1 VHTNYYFLRQL
12 SAQLTEKIVGFTL
25 VSCFSQNKEELIIE
39 FNNGNSSFFI
49 KASLLAQ
56 FYCLS
61 FPESF
66 NRARK
71 NSVDLFNEVLMKKV
85 MGIRKFENERSF
97 VLELEDSYQLLF
109 KMHGNRS
116 NVILLYQGVAIALF
130 RNHLAADREISTDSL
145 DRKIDFSREQF
156 DLHLKNL
163 STLYFTFGKLVWRY
177 WHEKGIDKLSNNDQ
191 WKELNNIR
199 NQLESPAYYII
210 EFDNEIHFSLLPIG
224 HVLNTFQHPIPAIN
238 EFFSASSIKNAL
250 HSGKA
255 FFRKNIQDK
264 IKAGKNYVLKN
275 QQKLDELVND
285 HHYQI
290 WGDLI
295 MAHMHEIKTGTSEVS
310 LESFYDG
317 KPVVI
322 KLKPDLNAQKNAE
335 AFYRK
340 SKNQQIEIT
349 KLKESIRAKESELEK
364 LQVTLLSIEE
374 AGNIKALNKTEGL
387 QQTIQNQKKTEPL
400 PYHEFEFKGFK
411 IWVGKNADKN
421 DELTLKHSYKED
433 LWLHAKDVA
442 GSHVLIKHQSG
453 KNFPKEVIERAAQ
466 LAAYNSKR
474 KTDSLCPV
482 SYTPKKYVRKRK
494 GDPAGAV
501 VVEREDVI
509 MVEPKL

>member
-1 VHTNYYFLRQL
+1 MHTNYYFLRQL

-39 FNNGNSSFFI
+39 LNNESTSFFI
-49 KASLLAQ
+49 KASLLAH
-56 FYCLS
+56 FCCLS
-61 FPESF
+61 FPDNF

-71 NSVDLFNEVLMKKV
+71 NSIDLFNEVLMKKV
-85 MGIRKFENERSF
+85 TGVRQFENERGF
-97 VLELEDSYQLLF
+97 ALDLEDSYQLLF

-116 NVILLYQGVAIALF
+116 NVILFHKGVAIALF
-130 RNHLAADREISTDSL
+130 RNHLLADREITTDSL

-156 DLHLKNL
+156 NLNLKNL

-177 WHEKGIDKLSNNDQ
+177 WYEKGIDQLSKDDQ
-191 WKELNNIR
+191 WKELTNIK
-199 NQLESPAYYII
+199 NQLESPTFYII
-210 EFDNEIHFSLLPIG
+210 ELDNEIFLSLLPVG
-224 HVLNTFQHPIPAIN
+224 NVLNTFLHPISAIN
-238 EFFSASSIKNAL
+238 EFFSASSVKNAL
-250 HSGKA
+250 YSEKA
-255 FFRKNIQDK
+255 FLRKNIQDK

-275 QQKLDELVND
+275 QQKLEELVND
-285 HHYQI
+285 QHYQI

-295 MAHMHEIKTGTSEVS
+295 MAHMHEIKTGTSEVR
-310 LESFYDG
+310 LVSFYDE
-317 KPVVI
+317 KPVAI

-335 AFYRK
+335 VFYRK
-340 SKNQQIEIT
+340 AKNQQLEIN
-349 KLKESIRAKESELEK
+349 KLKESIHSKETELEK
-364 LQVTLLSIEE
+364 LNSSLVALEETDNLKSLRSNTTLQPTSK
-374 AGNIKALNKTEGL
+374 NS
-387 QQTIQNQKKTEPL
+387 KKTEPL

-411 IWVGKNADKN
+411 IWVGRNAEKN

-482 SYTPKKYVRKRK
+482 CYTPKKFVRKRK

-509 MVEPKL
+509 LVEPRL